1 MTMVHEKVRIP
12 PPQYLHMER
21 KNLLPPALLERLR
34 RHLYEID
41 FVYRRL
47 PAVLER
53 AGLVTTVQQWGV
65 VFRDQVASTRDHRA
79 ELAKLVVFWGQR
91 LRPCACTE
99 VDTILN
105 ELNHAL
111 VSRDGTSAL
120 DHRLHE
126 LFGTLRR
133 IIMERLGEG
142 IELARRLGELDLA
155 RGLEALITGERAQQ
169 GMMQAPW
176 TEEGVAAA

>member
-1 MTMVHEKVRIP
+1 
-12 PPQYLHMER
+12 MER

-53 AGLVTTVQQWGV
+53 AVLATTIQQWGA
-65 VFRDQVASTRDHRA
+65 VFRDQVASTRSHRA
-79 ELAKLVVFWGQR
+79 ELEKLVVFWGQR
-91 LRPCACTE
+91 LRPCACAE
-99 VDTILN
+99 VDSLLN
-105 ELNHAL
+105 EVHHAL
-111 VSRDGTSAL
+111 ASRDGTSAL

-126 LFGTLRR
+126 LFSTLRR
-133 IIMERLGEG
+133 IVMDRLGEG
-142 IELARRLGELDLA
+142 IQLAERLGELELA

-169 GMMQAPW
+169 QMMGAPW
-176 TEEGVAAA
+176 EDDLPAVVSAA

>member
-1 MTMVHEKVRIP
+1 
-12 PPQYLHMER
+12 
-21 KNLLPPALLERLR
+21 
-34 RHLYEID
+34 
-41 FVYRRL
+41 VYRRL